1 MIVLEKTLGFFFFFF
16 FFLGGGGAGL
26 LGFLNYRRMFW
37 VRGVLRLNIVLEFR
51 VWSFFLMVLLVLV
64 ILRLGLVLSFVWL
77 LRKCV
82 KGKRSCFFLPPL
94 SQCLMLAQITLGEQ
108 KCSKLGEI
116 RRVWGF
122 FLEALGRQFFW
133 SCSLEASPS
142 CDH

>member
-1 MIVLEKTLGFFFFFF
+1 
-16 FFLGGGGAGL
+16 
-26 LGFLNYRRMFW
+26 
-37 VRGVLRLNIVLEFR
+37 
-51 VWSFFLMVLLVLV
+51 MVLLVLV

-116 RRVWGF
+116 RRVLGF
-122 FLEALGRQFFW
+122 FSGSTGKTILLELLTR
-133 SCSLEASPS
+133 SLPFL
-142 CDH
+142 